1 MGKLSLIFKALSDP
15 LRLRIVRLLLR
26 NGKEAYG
33 EELARALDIPAYRLS
48 RHLKVL
54 KATGL
59 INERR
64 VGRWVYYSLTKRNGQ
79 LLGTLRRIIADP
91 APLFTVGSMG
101 RMRTAPTPIGRR
113 RQTFHQ
119 RQRGGAGGKTTRGFG
134 EEKRLPASLPAPRVS
149 RQVGSKRR
157 SRKVQGKAFN
167 WDQGPA
173 IPGIL

>member
-54 KATGL
+54 KTTGL
-59 INERR
+59 INARR
-64 VGRWVYYSLTKRNGQ
+64 VGRLVYYSLAKRNGQ
-79 LLGTLRRIIADP
+79 LLTVLRRLIAE
-91 APLFTVGSMG
+91 
-101 RMRTAPTPIGRR
+101 
-113 RQTFHQ
+113 
-119 RQRGGAGGKTTRGFG
+119 GKTPQGFG
-134 EEKRLPASLPAPRVS
+134 EEKRLPISLPIPRGS
-149 RQVGSKRR
+149 RKALSQRR
-157 SRKVQGKAFN
+157 SRKVQGEAFN